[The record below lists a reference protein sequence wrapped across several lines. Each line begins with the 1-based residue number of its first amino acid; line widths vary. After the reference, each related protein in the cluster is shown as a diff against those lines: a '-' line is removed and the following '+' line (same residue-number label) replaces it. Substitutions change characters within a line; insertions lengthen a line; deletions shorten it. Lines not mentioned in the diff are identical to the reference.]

1 MDKLLSLFEDR
12 LGQVVALVK
21 ETNKL
26 PVLIIQQHPVDDG
39 RDLLFPPVRE
49 SLSNIICFAEVSGIE
64 FIKKIVEKSV
74 DVVDA
79 IILDIDDKRKN
90 SEQIIKEVTIAAG
103 SKPLLYYSDYSMWST
118 AALSFILSIV
128 KTINNKKVLL
138 LDNNYLT
145 SRLVQALLNYGAKV
159 YAPADDYNNGT
170 YSLDKHTAITFKS
183 DRFQVAS
190 SDIKEYDV
198 IIGGSVL
205 SQYKKELSKYSS
217 MHIFDIGLR
226 NFTAEFIKKQMAKGA
241 TIYRFDNRAGISS
254 VVLNLMET
262 DFLTSKNMGAVM
274 VGNIKL
280 VSGGL
285 LGEENA
291 IVVDNAY
298 SPEFIFG
305 VADGQGM
312 FKDILS
318 EANKKDIKIIES
330 LIGK

>member
-1 MDKLLSLFEDR
+1 MDKLLSLYEER
-12 LGQVVALVK
+12 LGQVVDLVK

-49 SLSNIICFAEVSGIE
+49 SLSNIICFAEVSGVDY
-64 FIKKIVEKSV
+64 IKEIVEKSLE
-74 DVVDA
+74 VVDA
-79 IILDIDDKRKN
+79 IILDIDVKRKN
-90 SEQIIKEVTIAAG
+90 SENIIEKAKSVAG

-118 AALSFILSIV
+118 AALSFVLSIV

-145 SRLVQALLNYGAKV
+145 ARLLQALLNYGANV
-159 YAPADDYNNGT
+159 YVPADDYNNGT
-170 YSLDKHTAITFKS
+170 YSIDEYTSITFKS
-183 DRFQVAS
+183 NRFQVAS
-190 SDIKEYDV
+190 VDEEFDI

-205 SQYKKELSKYSS
+205 SQYKKDLSKYSAK
-217 MHIFDIGLR
+217 HIFDIGLR
-226 NFTAEFIKKQMAKGA
+226 NFDANYIKAQIAAGS

-262 DFLTSKNMGAVM
+262 DYLTSKNMGAVT
-274 VGNIKL
+274 VGTIKL
-280 VSGGL
+280 VSGGI
-285 LGEENA
+285 LGEEDA

-312 FKDILS
+312 FKENLS
-318 EANKKDIKIIES
+318 EANKKNIKIIES

>member
-1 MDKLLSLFEDR
+1 MDKLLSLFEER

-64 FIKKIVEKSV
+64 FLKVIIEKSV
-74 DVVDA
+74 DVVDVV
-79 IILDIDDKRKN
+79 ILDIDDKRKN
-90 SEQIIKEVTIAAG
+90 SEQIIEEVKTVAN
-103 SKPLLYYSDYSMWST
+103 SKPLLYYSDYGMWST
-118 AALSFILSIV
+118 AALSFVLSIV
-128 KTINNKKVLL
+128 KTVKNKEVLL

-145 SRLVQALLNYGAKV
+145 ARLLQVLLNYGAKV
-159 YAPADDYNNGT
+159 YTPADDYNNGS
-170 YSLDKHTAITFKS
+170 YSVDEHTTMTFKS
-183 DRFQVAS
+183 DSFQIAS
-190 SDIKEYDV
+190 DDREEYDI

-205 SQYKKELSKYSS
+205 SQYKKDLLKYRAK
-217 MHIFDIGLR
+217 HIFDIGLR
-226 NFTAEFIKKQMAKGA
+226 NFDANFIKTQMASGS

-262 DFLTSKNMGAVM
+262 DYLTSKNMGAVT

-280 VSGGL
+280 VSGGI
-285 LGEENA
+285 LGEEDA

-312 FKDILS
+312 FKDKLS
-318 EANKKDIKIIES
+318 EANRKDIKIIES

>member
-1 MDKLLSLFEDR
+1 MDKLLSLYEER
-12 LGQVVALVK
+12 LGQVVDLVK

-49 SLSNIICFAEVSGIE
+49 SLSNIICFAEVSGVD
-64 FIKKIVEKSV
+64 FIKEIVEKSLE
-74 DVVDA
+74 VVDA
-79 IILDIDDKRKN
+79 IILDIDVKRKN
-90 SEQIIKEVTIAAG
+90 SEQIIEEVKNVAG
-103 SKPLLYYSDYSMWST
+103 SKPLLYYSDYCMWST
-118 AALSFILSIV
+118 AALSFVLSIV

-145 SRLVQALLNYGAKV
+145 ARLLQALLNYGANV
-159 YAPADDYNNGT
+159 YVPADDYNNGT
-170 YSLDKHTAITFKS
+170 YSMDEYTSMTFKS
-183 DRFQVAS
+183 NRFQVATGNGE
-190 SDIKEYDV
+190 EYDI

-205 SQYKKELSKYSS
+205 SQYKKDLSKYSAK
-217 MHIFDIGLR
+217 HIFDIGLR
-226 NFTAEFIKKQMAKGA
+226 NFDANYIKAQIAAGS

-262 DFLTSKNMGAVM
+262 DYLTRKNMGAVT
-274 VGNIKL
+274 VGTIKL
-280 VSGGL
+280 VSGGI
-285 LGEENA
+285 LGEEDA

-312 FKDILS
+312 FKDNLS
-318 EANKKDIKIIES
+318 ETNKKDIKIIES

>member
-1 MDKLLSLFEDR
+1 MDKLLSLYEER
-12 LGQVVALVK
+12 LGQVVDLVK

-49 SLSNIICFAEVSGIE
+49 SLSNIICFAEVSGVD
-64 FIKKIVEKSV
+64 FIKEIVDKSLE
-74 DVVDA
+74 VVDA
-79 IILDIDDKRKN
+79 IILDIDVKRKN
-90 SEQIIKEVTIAAG
+90 SEQIIEEVKSVTG

-118 AALSFILSIV
+118 AALSFVLSIV

-145 SRLVQALLNYGAKV
+145 ARLLQALLNYGANV
-159 YAPADDYNNGT
+159 FVPADDYNNGT
-170 YSLDKHTAITFKS
+170 YSMDIHTSITFNSIKC
-183 DRFQVAS
+183 QVATV
-190 SDIKEYDV
+190 DEEYDI

-205 SQYKKELSKYSS
+205 SQYKKDLSKYNAK
-217 MHIFDIGLR
+217 HIFDIGLR
-226 NFTAEFIKKQMAKGA
+226 NFNANYIKAQIAAGS

-262 DFLTSKNMGAVM
+262 DYLTRKNMGAVT
-274 VGNIKL
+274 VGTIKL
-280 VSGGL
+280 VSGGI
-285 LGEENA
+285 LGEEDA

-312 FKDILS
+312 FKDNLS
-318 EANKKDIKIIES
+318 ETNKKNIKIIES